1 MSFRFDSLKLMKWR
15 GDAQAPSSIFDPE
28 VPHGF
33 RRAAT
38 PKLGSYAGLAA
49 LGLLA
54 ALVLGLPELVALA
67 APFALLLGVGLALAE
82 TPEVEV
88 SIELGRDRAI
98 EGEELE
104 LKLVLET
111 RRPVE
116 QLDLLLSLPDGITV
130 AEGGNPASIRLAPK
144 DRRELDYV
152 LDLARWGAYSVG
164 ELRLRAHDRF
174 RLLRYER
181 RVDLGRQIKVYP
193 RPEPMLGLLRPLE
206 TQVFT
211 GNLVAREK
219 GEGIEFADLREFVPG
234 DRVRRINWR
243 ATARRGKPWVTETHP
258 DRNSDVVIFLDTF
271 LEARREDAGTLDL
284 AVSAAASIVAHYLRE
299 KDRVGLVSF
308 GGVTNWLTA

>member
-1 MSFRFDSLKLMKWR
+1 MSFRFDSLKLSKWR
-15 GDAQAPSSIFDPE
+15 ADEAPPSSIFEPE
-28 VPHGF
+28 ASAAGF

-38 PKLGSYAGLAA
+38 RKLGSYAGLAA

-67 APFALLLGVGLALAE
+67 APFALLVGVGLAMAE

-88 SIELGRDRAI
+88 SVELERDRAI
-98 EGEELE
+98 EGEALE
-104 LKLVLET
+104 LRLVLET

-116 QLDLLLSLPDGITV
+116 QLDLLLSLPDGVTF
-130 AEGGNPASIRLAPK
+130 AEGGNPASIRLVAK

-152 LDLARWGAYSVG
+152 LQLARWGAYSVG
-164 ELRLRAHDRF
+164 DLRLRAHDRF

-181 RVDLGRQIKVYP
+181 RLEPGRQIKVYP

-219 GEGIEFADLREFVPG
+219 G
-234 DRVRRINWR
+234 
-243 ATARRGKPWVTETHP
+243 
-258 DRNSDVVIFLDTF
+258 
-271 LEARREDAGTLDL
+271 
-284 AVSAAASIVAHYLRE
+284 
-299 KDRVGLVSF
+299 
-308 GGVTNWLTA
+308 